1 MTMKTSFFIIAIF
14 SLFGCGKSEPV
25 INSLGII
32 EGQSF
37 LTFKDVEKTK
47 LLNSGDIQF
56 IVTSDNNKIYTLQS
70 NKIGIYADLQNNTF
84 FQLFNGFALTKEILK
99 EGLNTLNLVYS
110 NGKIDKI
117 VIDVSFSTS
126 IIKYNKVTFN
136 DNEIMIK
143 KSDVPAKNSFVF
155 VLN

>member
-1 MTMKTSFFIIAIF
+1 MTMKNSLFIIALL
-14 SLFGCGKSEPV
+14 SLLGCGKSEPV

-32 EGQSF
+32 EGQYF

-47 LLNSGDIQF
+47 LLNSGDVQF
-56 IVTSDNNKIYTLQS
+56 VVTSDNNKTYTLQS

-117 VIDVSFSTS
+117 TIDVSFTTN
-126 IIKYNKVTFN
+126 IVKYNKVTFN

-143 KSDVPAKNSFVF
+143 KSDVPAKNSFVL
-155 VLN
+155 VLD